1 MNDTTL
7 SLPATDAPLDL
18 HTAAA
23 QWLRSFESR
32 LKLGDVNRLATLFA
46 TECHYRDILA
56 FSWTLR
62 PAAGAQAIA
71 NFLISAQTK
80 VLAKNFVLATER
92 TPPRKVRR
100 LGIEVIE
107 AIFKFETAVG
117 RGHGQIRDGRDR
129 RKGLSPEPIGGDGG
143 QLRV

>member
-7 SLPATDAPLDL
+7 ATSALNTPEDL

-23 QWLRSFESR
+23 QWLKSFESR
-32 LKLGDVNRLATLFA
+32 LQLGDVSRLATLFA
-46 TECHYRDILA
+46 FECHHRDILA

-71 NFLISAQTK
+71 EFLTSAQTK
-80 VLAKNFVLATER
+80 VQAKNFVLAKER
-92 TPPRKVRR
+92 TAPRKVRR

-107 AIFKFETAVG
+107 AIFKFETAIG
-117 RGHGQIRDGRDR
+117 RGHGVVRLLASNPEQAWVLLTTLDEL
-129 RKGLSPEPIGGDGG
+129 KGH
-143 QLRV
+143 